1 MRTLS
6 KKEVIIMQKINQQ
19 RDLLMN
25 GEFNKERTDSVLAY
39 ISDLNIELINISN
52 ANKLKI

>member
-6 KKEVIIMQKINQQ
+6 KKEVIIVQRINQQ

-25 GEFNKERTDSVLAY
+25 QEFNMEKTDSVLAY

>member
-6 KKEVIIMQKINQQ
+6 KKEVIIVQKINQQ

-25 GEFNKERTDSVLAY
+25 GEFNMEKTDSILAY

>member
-6 KKEVIIMQKINQQ
+6 KKEVIIVQKINQQ

-25 GEFNKERTDSVLAY
+25 QEFNKERADSILAY

>member
-6 KKEVIIMQKINQQ
+6 KKEVIIVQKINQQ

-25 GEFNKERTDSVLAY
+25 GEFNMEKTDSVLAY

>member
-6 KKEVIIMQKINQQ
+6 KKEVIIAQKINQQ

-25 GEFNKERTDSVLAY
+25 QEFNKERADSILAY

>member
-6 KKEVIIMQKINQQ
+6 KKEVIIVQKINQQ

-25 GEFNKERTDSVLAY
+25 GEFNMEKTESVLAY